1 MHVFEHGPGG
11 EIGPGS
17 MEAGAALA
25 AWHLHEARRMLAS
38 IGRSGEAAD
47 AQALLD
53 WLRAEPEPPS
63 LGRVLQ
69 FGPYCVRDKARRDAA
84 LAKLEEHGLARLE
97 RSGRESRIATNPV
110 LAEP

>member
-1 MHVFEHGPGG
+1 
-11 EIGPGS
+11 

-25 AWHLHEARRMLAS
+25 AWHLHEARSMLAS

-53 WLRAEPEPPS
+53 WLRAEAEPPG

-84 LAKLEEHGLARLE
+84 LAKLEEPGLAGLE
-97 RSGRESRIATNPV
+97 RAGRETRIAANPG
-110 LAEP
+110 LREP